1 MEVPNKKHLLLDTIM
16 REYKLKTDAELARF
30 LDLKA
35 SQISRLRHNRLPVGA
50 ETILRVH
57 DVTGWEI
64 KRIKGMLV

>member
-16 REYKLKTDAELARF
+16 REYKLKTDAELGRF
-30 LDLKA
+30 LELKA
-35 SQISRLRHNRLPVGA
+35 SQISKLRHNRLPVGA

>member
-35 SQISRLRHNRLPVGA
+35 SQISKLRHNRLPVGA
-50 ETILRVH
+50 EAILRVH
-57 DVTGWEI
+57 DITGWEI
-64 KRIKGMLV
+64 KKIKGMLV